1 MKHRSTSH
9 RLPLGV
15 LLAGAL
21 AIGVAACGSST
32 TSSSTATT
40 AAATTGTA
48 GGQGAGPK
56 VVASTSWV
64 GAVAKM
70 AGASN
75 ITVIAPSNIQ
85 HPPDYDPKASDL
97 AALSGASYVLVAGFE
112 GFAQRMKDAA
122 GSSAKVE
129 TVTPDYDPAK
139 LRPEVERLAKEW
151 GTTEVAT
158 KNLATYTTQYEAA
171 SAALKKT
178 TASKPQVVVAQMF
191 VAGWAPFAGYDV
203 KGTYGPEPTTPA
215 KVAELAALKPT
226 LVFENAH
233 MGGGAEVAGTSGAQ
247 LLNLVNFPGDDLELM
262 PVVTK
267 NAATITAA
275 VGG

>member
-1 MKHRSTSH
+1 MKHPSTSH
-9 RLPLGV
+9 RATTAL

-21 AIGVAACGSST
+21 ALGLAACGSSS

-40 AAATTGTA
+40 AAAPGTVA
-48 GGQGAGPK
+48 GGSGASPK

-97 AALSGASYVLVAGFE
+97 AALSGANYILLAGFE

-139 LRPEVERLAKEW
+139 LGPEVERLAAEW
-151 GTTEVAT
+151 GTTDVAK
-158 KNLATYTTQYEAA
+158 KNLAGYTASYEAA
-171 SAALKKT
+171 SANLKKT
-178 TASKPQVVVAQMF
+178 TSTKPQVVVAQMF
-191 VAGWAPFAGYDV
+191 VAGWAPFAGYEV
-203 KGTYGPEPTTPA
+203 KGTYGPEPTSPA

-233 MGGGAEVAGTSGAQ
+233 MGGGSEIAGTSGGQ
-247 LLNLVNFPGDDLELM
+247 LVNLVNFPGEDLELM
-262 PVVTK
+262 PVVEK
-267 NAATITAA
+267 NAATIKAA